1 MNHTQGNSQ
10 AKYHSYLGLD
20 ISKDKIDCALLRNEA
35 PPMHK
40 IIDNNETGFAELQ
53 NWLIEQ
59 QVELNRVHVCCEATN
74 VYYIAVAIH
83 LHQSQ
88 IAISVVNPSI
98 IKSYAALK
106 LKRIKTDKQDAK
118 LIAQYCQT
126 ECPNLWQPQSKTKA
140 QLKSLCRRAEQI
152 NQLLTMEKN
161 RAHVADEFSQESIKR
176 AIEWLEQELNSCR
189 ASVANLIKQDKT
201 LQKQQQILTSIV
213 GIGQTTAQILLSV
226 LVDIDKFP
234 TAKKLISWLGLSPV
248 VRQSGKHKGIAKL
261 SKMGDRSIRKALY
274 TPARVACTRSKLWRG
289 WFDEK
294 VKTKPVKQVY
304 VLMMVKLVK
313 YAYYCIKHNELFDEK
328 RHVRAEQSWK
338 TVKGEAL

>member
-1 MNHTQGNSQ
+1 MKYNS
-10 AKYHSYLGLD
+10 HLGLD
-20 ISKDKIDCALLRNEA
+20 ISKDKIDCALIKDEA
-35 PPMHK
+35 PTAHK
-40 IIDNNETGFAELQ
+40 IIDNNEAGFTELQ
-53 NWLIEQ
+53 SWLAEQ
-59 QVELNRVHVCCEATN
+59 QVEPDKLHVCCEATN
-74 VYYIAVAIH
+74 VYYIPIATH
-83 LHQSQ
+83 LAQSQ
-88 IAISVVNPSI
+88 IAISVINPSI
-98 IKSYAALK
+98 IKSYSAMK

-118 LIAQYCQT
+118 LIAQYCRA
-126 ECPNLWQPQSKTKA
+126 ENPNLWQPEHKTKA

-176 AIEWLEQELNSCR
+176 AIEWLGQELKSCR

-201 LQKQQQILTSIV
+201 LQKQQRILMSIV

-248 VRQSGKHKGIAKL
+248 IRQSGKHKGL

-289 WFDEK
+289 WFEEK
-294 VKTKPVKQVY
+294 AKTKPVKQVY

-313 YAYYCIKHNELFDEK
+313 YAYYCIKHNELFDET
-328 RHVRAEQSWK
+328 RHARAEQSWK

>member
-1 MNHTQGNSQ
+1 MNQYNS
-10 AKYHSYLGLD
+10 HLGLD
-20 ISKDKIDCALLRNEA
+20 ISKDKIDCALIKDEVPTA
-35 PPMHK
+35 HK
-40 IIDNNETGFAELQ
+40 IIENNEAGFTELQ
-53 NWLIEQ
+53 SWLAEQ
-59 QVELNRVHVCCEATN
+59 QVEPDKLHVCCEATN
-74 VYYIAVAIH
+74 VYYIPIATH
-83 LHQSQ
+83 LAQSQ
-88 IAISVVNPSI
+88 IAISVINPSI
-98 IKSYAALK
+98 IKSYSALK

-118 LIAQYCQT
+118 LIAQYCRA
-126 ECPNLWQPQSKTKA
+126 ENPNLWQPEHKTKA

-161 RAHVADEFSQESIKR
+161 RAYVADEFSQESIKR
-176 AIEWLEQELNSCR
+176 AIEWLGQELKSCR

-201 LQKQQQILTSIV
+201 LQKQQRILMSIV

-248 VRQSGKHKGIAKL
+248 IRQSGKHKGLSKL

-289 WFDEK
+289 WFEEK
-294 VKTKPVKQVY
+294 AKTKPVKQVY

-313 YAYYCIKHNELFDEK
+313 YAYYCIKHNELFDET
-328 RHVRAEQSWK
+328 RHARAEQSWK

>member
-1 MNHTQGNSQ
+1 
-10 AKYHSYLGLD
+10 
-20 ISKDKIDCALLRNEA
+20 
-35 PPMHK
+35 
-40 IIDNNETGFAELQ
+40 
-53 NWLIEQ
+53 
-59 QVELNRVHVCCEATN
+59 
-74 VYYIAVAIH
+74 
-83 LHQSQ
+83 
-88 IAISVVNPSI
+88 
-98 IKSYAALK
+98 
-106 LKRIKTDKQDAK
+106 
-118 LIAQYCQT
+118 
-126 ECPNLWQPQSKTKA
+126 
-140 QLKSLCRRAEQI
+140 
-152 NQLLTMEKN
+152 MEKN

-226 LVDIDKFP
+226 LVDIDKFS

>member
-1 MNHTQGNSQ
+1 
-10 AKYHSYLGLD
+10 
-20 ISKDKIDCALLRNEA
+20 
-35 PPMHK
+35 MHK

-74 VYYIAVAIH
+74 VYYIPIATH
-83 LHQSQ
+83 LNQSQ
-88 IAISVVNPSI
+88 IAISVINPSI
-98 IKSYAALK
+98 IKSYASLK

-118 LIAQYCQT
+118 LIAQYCQA
-126 ECPNLWQPQSKTKA
+126 ENPSLWQPEHKTKA

-161 RAHVADEFSQESIKR
+161 RAHVADEFSQASVAR
-176 AIEWLEQELNSCR
+176 TIEWLEQELKSCR
-189 ASVANLIKQDKT
+189 ASIANLIRQDKT
-201 LQKQQQILTSIV
+201 LQEQQQILTSIV
-213 GIGQTTAQILLSV
+213 GIGQTTAQVLLSV

-248 VRQSGKHKGIAKL
+248 IRQSGKHKGLSKL

-294 VKTKPVKQVY
+294 VKIKPVKQVY

-328 RHVRAEQSWK
+328 RHVRAKQSWK